1 MFEIKTT
8 QHMRQSL
15 CAWLAIICSL
25 LAYPALGE
33 PDTVILDNA
42 LILYLTPE
50 KSASNPPLLLASQV
64 EDEKRP
70 QVAPLTPE
78 RKEKDVSSW
87 TVYLDND
94 GFAPGRRDR
103 DYTGGISIT
112 LSGALARESWVS
124 LDRPLALL
132 DTWHQLDSDTIVLHG
147 LEFGLTAF
155 TPERIS
161 RNAPLYGQRPYA
173 SLVYMGNSRQY
184 IDANTGHSRVSSFT
198 LGILGLPIAQ
208 ELQKGIHKLLDG
220 KEPKG
225 WDYQISD
232 GGEPTLRYSVAWN
245 NILDANYS
253 SDGIEYEFVTT
264 HKLNIGYLTDAA
276 WGLSARIGRLETPW
290 WSFSPQLA
298 EYSEYSKPSAI
309 LPDKRRREY
318 YVWTGFNLR
327 ARLYNVFLQG
337 QFKDSPV
344 TFKSDE
350 LNHIIG
356 DAWIGVTTEFGDGWR
371 ASYFMRGQTSE
382 IKNGP
387 SDHNNVWGG
396 LILGRTY

>member
-1 MFEIKTT
+1 MFGTKKTRA
-8 QHMRQSL
+8 QQSL
-15 CAWLAIICSL
+15 RACLAILSSL
-25 LAYPALGE
+25 LAQVALGAANT
-33 PDTVILDNA
+33 DILDST
-42 LILYLTPE
+42 LILGHVPAKPT
-50 KSASNPPLLLASQV
+50 SNPPLLLASQV
-64 EDEKRP
+64 ENEQFP

-78 RKEKDVSSW
+78 RKEKDISSW
-87 TVYLDND
+87 TVYVDND

-103 DYTGGISIT
+103 DYTGGISIS
-112 LSGALARESWVS
+112 LSGALATESWLS
-124 LDRPLALL
+124 LDRPLAPL
-132 DTWHQLDSDTIVLHG
+132 DAWHQLDSDTIVLHG

-161 RNAPLYGQRPYA
+161 RRTPLYGQRPYA
-173 SLVYMGNSRQY
+173 SLIYLGNSRQY
-184 IDANTGHSRVSSFT
+184 IDANTGHSRVSSLT
-198 LGILGLPIAQ
+198 LGILGLSVAQ
-208 ELQKGIHKLLDG
+208 ELQQNIHKHMG
-220 KEPKG
+220 GRQPRG

-253 SDGIEYEFVTT
+253 SDGIEYEIVTT
-264 HKLNIGYLTDAA
+264 QKLNIGYLTDGA

-309 LPDKRRREY
+309 LPDKRSKEMY
-318 YVWTGFNLR
+318 FWTGFNLR

-337 QFKDSPV
+337 QFRDSTV
-344 TFKSDE
+344 TLRSDE

-356 DAWIGVTTEFGDGWR
+356 DAWAGVTCEFSDGWR

-382 IKNGP
+382 VKNGP
-387 SDHNNVWGG
+387 SDHNNIWGG
-396 LILGRTY
+396 FILGRTY